1 MRVVAI
7 YILLFVAFSLNPTL
21 QVNAQAPALKSVIA
35 KIDSVNVGAA
45 KEKVF
50 LHLDKQ
56 SYITGDTL
64 RFSAYL
70 LDDELFSS
78 LKSGL
83 LYVELISDSISV
95 VKRQALVLT
104 SGVAHGDIIIKTSY
118 PTGGYTIR
126 AYTNWMRNNGEE
138 SFFTQR
144 LSILSSALNK
154 KKSARKN
161 KPEPPQK
168 IDLQFMPE
176 GGNLLAD
183 VLTRIAFKAIDEHGI
198 GTDISG
204 AVFADDQQQIAPFR
218 STHKGMGSFEIT
230 PQPGKLYTAKIMLNG
245 VTQNYAL
252 PAVSPSGIV
261 LKVEERS
268 NDSLRVIINATN
280 NLTGL
285 HSVYYLIAEARSK
298 ICYAAKVTIKQQ
310 RLNFDVAKKTFPT
323 GVVKFVLLD
332 SARRPVT
339 QRLVFVDRLD
349 ALQVVITSNKK
360 EYALR
365 DSIDLQLQVTDKN
378 GAPVEGLF
386 SIAVTDDNQVTPTP
400 QDAQN
405 IVNYMLLHPDI
416 NGTIEDPGYYFDT
429 RNGNRGE
436 ALDLLLLTQGW
447 AGYDWRQ
454 LFGRSISA
462 AYQAEPE
469 FRVTGRASNVFG
481 FSIANTEVELIS
493 THPLL
498 TMKTRTDKNGRF
510 SFSGFP
516 FLDTINFHIRPKR
529 AFNVG
534 LKVDY
539 FVPPEFT
546 KPLITIPSQSI
557 ANDSTLI
564 NAMRVKKEQEANHTG
579 AIAGKLLNEVN
590 IRKGSIIRPRPT
602 FRVEEEEVRVA
613 RPGSKRFSV
622 GDLLYKYDIRAGR
635 MVLLIDGRAPTDPPA
650 TAAWLYQHTVED
662 IKSVT
667 TITMPEYLLINVT
680 TNSGKGEVLAGLQG
694 HAYHPMPISWPHS
707 FYSPRYA
714 AKTSNNNKDAR
725 STVYWNPTIITDTA
739 GKARVSFYSADLPG
753 KYSVVLNGATLNGA
767 VGFARQSIAVNPDL

>member
-7 YILLFVAFSLNPTL
+7 YILLFVAFSLNATL
-21 QVNAQAPALKSVIA
+21 RVNAQAPALKAVIA

-64 RFSAYL
+64 RFRAYL

-78 LKSGL
+78 SKSGL

-104 SGVAHGDIIIKTSY
+104 SGVAHGDIIIKTGY

-126 AYTNWMRNNGEE
+126 AYTNWMRNNGEA

-144 LSILSSALNK
+144 LSILSSALSK

-183 VLTRIAFKAIDEHGI
+183 ISTRVAFKAIDEHGI
-198 GTDISG
+198 GTDVSG
-204 AVFADDQQQIAPFR
+204 GIFADDQQQIATFR
-218 STHKGMGSFEIT
+218 STHKGMGSFEII
-230 PQPGKLYTAKIMLNG
+230 PQPGKLYTAKLMLNG

-252 PAVSPSGIV
+252 PVVSPSGIA
-261 LKVEERS
+261 LKVEELS
-268 NDSLRVIINATN
+268 NDSLRVILNATN
-280 NLTGL
+280 DLTSL
-285 HSVYYLIAEARSK
+285 RSVYYLIAEARGK
-298 ICYAAKVTIKQQ
+298 ICYAAKATIKQQ
-310 RLNFDVAKKTFPT
+310 RLNFEVAKKVFPT

-332 SARRPVT
+332 SARQPIT
-339 QRLVFVDRLD
+339 QRLVFVDQHD
-349 ALQVVITSNKK
+349 ALKININYNKND
-360 EYALR
+360 YGLR

-386 SIAVTDDNQVTPTP
+386 SIAITDDNRVTPTP

-429 RNGNRGE
+429 QNANRGG

-447 AGYDWRQ
+447 AGYDWRA
-454 LFGRSISA
+454 LFGRSIPM

-493 THPLL
+493 TRPLL

-516 FLDTINFHIRPKR
+516 ALDTINFHIRPKR

-534 LKVDY
+534 LTVNY

-557 ANDSTLI
+557 ANDSILI
-564 NAMRVKKEQEANHTG
+564 NAMKVKKEQEANNN
-579 AIAGKLLNEVN
+579 AIIEGQLLAEVKINKTRRVIPQPVLKL
-590 IRKGSIIRPRPT
+590 G
-602 FRVEEEEVRVA
+602 EEEVRVA

-622 GDLLYKYDIRAGR
+622 GDLLYKYKLSGYIE
-635 MVLLIDGRAPTDPPA
+635 LYIDGREPTDPPSM
-650 TAAWLYQHTVED
+650 AAWLYQHTVED
-662 IKSVT
+662 IKGVT
-667 TITMPEYLLINVT
+667 AYKIPKGLAVIVT

-694 HAYHPMPISWPHS
+694 HAYHPMPLSWPHS

-714 AKTSNNNKDAR
+714 AKTSSNTRDVR
-725 STVYWNPTIITDTA
+725 STIYWNPTIITDTA

-767 VGFARQSIAVNPDL
+767 VGFTMQSLSINPDL